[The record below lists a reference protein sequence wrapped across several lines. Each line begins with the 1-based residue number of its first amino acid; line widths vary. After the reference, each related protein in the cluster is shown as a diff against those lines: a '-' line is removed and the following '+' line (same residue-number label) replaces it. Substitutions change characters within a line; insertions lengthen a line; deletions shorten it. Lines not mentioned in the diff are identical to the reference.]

1 MRKALLSMAT
11 MLATAIL
18 VSSVSSAAEPSPQAA
33 KQKKLNVLFIG
44 NSFTAGHNLAQ
55 VVKAMAEAGDPDLS
69 FDVTT
74 VIYGGRRLVDH
85 WRLGTPNFVKI
96 STLTAEEEQATVKS
110 LEEMIAKDPKDKY
123 APSAL
128 ARHRQLSKSLD
139 AQRKKWDL
147 VVLQSWRDDLE
158 GDKSLYV
165 EYAPK
170 YAELIKAQGG
180 RVVLYETTPTTQ
192 NSKPLTAPPDPAP
205 VTAKAKDNRGPG
217 QANRRH
223 CRAHVHGGPAM
234 PDGPAGP
241 DAALGQGWPWEPD
254 DGLSHRVYVLC
265 GPVQPQPR
273 GPAHR
278 HGERQPRPRTA
289 SQPKTLTAGRS
300 SGPSPPRTVPI
311 CNGSPGKASSS
322 SSKSPRPPVIGS
334 RVCSLPPPWTRRG
347 CYRS

>member
-1 MRKALLSMAT
+1 MRKSLLTMAT
-11 MLATAIL
+11 ILAATML
-18 VSSVSSAAEPSPQAA
+18 VSSVSLAAEPSRQAA
-33 KQKKLNVLFIG
+33 QQKKLNVLFIG

-55 VVKAMAEAGDPDLS
+55 LVKAMAEAGDPDLS

-85 WRLGTPNFVKI
+85 WQLGTPNFVKI
-96 STLTAEEEQATVKS
+96 TTLTAEEEQATVKS
-110 LEEMIAKDPKDKY
+110 LEELAKDPKVSH

-128 ARHRQLSKSLD
+128 MRHRQLSKSLD

-205 VTAKAKDNRGPG
+205 VTAKAGTIAALAKQIDAIVVPMSMVALRCQTVRPDLTLRWVKDGHGNQTMGYLTACTFYAALFNRSPEGLPIDTVNDYGPKG
-217 QANRRH
+217 DKAPQDPD
-223 CRAHVHGGPAM
+223 GGPMRRTFSAK
-234 PDGPAGP
+234 DRA
-241 DAALGQGWPWEPD
+241 DLQRIAWEVLKQFQQVAA
-254 DGLSHRVYVLC
+254 S
-265 GPVQPQPR
+265 
-273 GPAHR
+273 
-278 HGERQPRPRTA
+278 T
-289 SQPKTLTAGRS
+289 SQR
-300 SGPSPPRTVPI
+300 
-311 CNGSPGKASSS
+311 
-322 SSKSPRPPVIGS
+322 
-334 RVCSLPPPWTRRG
+334 
-347 CYRS
+347 

>member
-18 VSSVSSAAEPSPQAA
+18 VSSVSPAAELSPHAA

-110 LEEMIAKDPKDKY
+110 LEEMIAKDPKDRY

-139 AQRKKWDL
+139 AQRKRWDL

-165 EYAPK
+165 QYAPK

-205 VTAKAKDNRGPG
+205 VTVKARTIAALAKQIDAIVVPMSMVALRCQTVRPDLTLRWVKDGHGNQTMGYLTACTFYAALFNRSPEGLPIDTV
-217 QANRRH
+217 NDSRSK
-223 CRAHVHGGPAM
+223 GGKPSQD
-234 PDGPAGP
+234 PDGEPLKRTFSGKDRADLQRIAWEGLKQFQQV
-241 DAALGQGWPWEPD
+241 AA
-254 DGLSHRVYVLC
+254 
-265 GPVQPQPR
+265 
-273 GPAHR
+273 
-278 HGERQPRPRTA
+278 
-289 SQPKTLTAGRS
+289 
-300 SGPSPPRTVPI
+300 
-311 CNGSPGKASSS
+311 PGGD
-322 SSKSPRPPVIGS
+322 R
-334 RVCSLPPPWTRRG
+334 
-347 CYRS
+347 

>member
-18 VSSVSSAAEPSPQAA
+18 VSSVISAAEPSVQTA

-55 VVKAMAEAGDPDLS
+55 VVKAMAEAGDPDLA

-96 STLTAEEEQATVKS
+96 STLTAEEEQATIRS

-165 EYAPK
+165 QYAPK

-192 NSKPLTAPPDPAP
+192 NSAPLTAPPDPAP
-205 VTAKAKDNRGPG
+205 VTAKAKTIATLAKQLDAIAVPMSMVALRCQTIRPDLTLRWVKDGHGNQTMGYLTACTFYAALFNRSPEGLSIDTVNDNRTTKDGKP
-217 QANRRH
+217 ALDPD
-223 CRAHVHGGPAM
+223 GGPYKRTFSDKDRA
-234 PDGPAGP
+234 DLQRIAWEGLKQFQKIATSAG
-241 DAALGQGWPWEPD
+241 
-254 DGLSHRVYVLC
+254 HR
-265 GPVQPQPR
+265 
-273 GPAHR
+273 
-278 HGERQPRPRTA
+278 
-289 SQPKTLTAGRS
+289 
-300 SGPSPPRTVPI
+300 
-311 CNGSPGKASSS
+311 
-322 SSKSPRPPVIGS
+322 
-334 RVCSLPPPWTRRG
+334 
-347 CYRS
+347 